1 MNEHFDFL
9 SNNGIRA
16 ISVVKLGM
24 NTIKKYVDFIF

>member
-9 SNNGIRA
+9 SNNGNRA

-24 NTIKKYVDFIF
+24 KTIKKYADNIY